1 MAVQNYI
8 WSKDAKWN
16 NEFKNIPDNE
26 VISKYE
32 EYVFNSYIKKPYN
45 LSTFTEKVRKVLFF
59 FLIALCISCAPKP
72 TDLSKAL
79 VTADNIYNELSP
91 QVEAALE
98 SDQSDNERK
107 KSLILIQSKLKDYK
121 ISYNQLNESLL
132 IWNETNTPP
141 EKTREQYEEMKK
153 ALSDAVNIAFKVNLY
168 ISECSGRTTLK
179 GKTGN
184 CL

>member
-1 MAVQNYI
+1 MFIDQL
-8 WSKDAKWN
+8 SK
-16 NEFKNIPDNE
+16 
-26 VISKYE
+26 
-32 EYVFNSYIKKPYN
+32 
-45 LSTFTEKVRKVLFF
+45 TFIIL
-59 FLIALCISCAPKP
+59 LITFCVSCAPKP

-91 QVEAALE
+91 QIEAALE
-98 SDQSDNERK
+98 SEKSNNERK
-107 KSLILIQSKLKDYK
+107 KSLIIIQSKLKDYK
-121 ISYNQLNESLL
+121 VSYNQLHESLL

-141 EKTREQYEEMKK
+141 EKTREHYEEMKK
-153 ALSDAVNIAFKVNLY
+153 ALSDAVNIAFTVNLY